1 MMAKRLLTHPV
12 MLSVLLVLLA
22 WQGSVSLFAINPR
35 YLPSV
40 AAVAQ
45 DIHSNAALLLASSWR
60 TGLETV
66 LGFGLGTLFGLACG
80 ILFFYVAWIDKAW
93 FPLFVIS
100 QTVPVIAFGALVVI
114 WFGNTMLS
122 KVMIAFYLTF
132 LPVTLNSKRGL
143 QSVDPLQISLLRSFG
158 ASGYRRFLSLHFP
171 AAVPSI
177 FVALKLG
184 ISLGL
189 VGAIVGE
196 WFGDTEGLG
205 VLLIQAMYNE
215 DVVRMWSL
223 IVICGVLGATLYGL
237 VELFER
243 KFAWWGKQP

>member
-1 MMAKRLLTHPV
+1 MSAKRLLTHPI
-12 MLSVLLVLLA
+12 LISLLLVWLV
-22 WQGSVSLFAINPR
+22 WQGSVTLFTVNPR
-35 YLPSV
+35 YLPPI

-45 DIHSNAALLLASSWR
+45 DIQQNASLLLSSVWR

-66 LGFGLGTLFGLACG
+66 LGFSLGTLFGLGCG
-80 ILFFYVAWIDKAW
+80 ILFFYVAWLDRAW
-93 FPLFVIS
+93 FPLFIVS
-100 QTVPVIAFGALVVI
+100 QTVPVVAFGALVVI

-143 QSVDPLQISLLRSFG
+143 QSVDALHINLLRSFG
-158 ASGYRRFLSLHFP
+158 ASGFRRFLSLHFP
-171 AAVPSI
+171 AAAPSI
-177 FVALKLG
+177 FVAMKLG

-223 IVICGVLGATLYGL
+223 IVICGALGATLYGL
-237 VELFER
+237 IELLER
-243 KFAWWGKQP
+243 KFAWWGKHP